1 MKNFNNFLKKIKT
14 DIKIPNDVLEISK
27 AFVNAGKE
35 LYLVGGAIRDHL
47 QGKKPHDFDLVT
59 NALPEETKEILKDF
73 DVSDEQGKNFGVLR
87 VFTETEPLG
96 HEIATFRKDISGGRD
111 TKGDDEK
118 VEIGDHITI
127 EDDVKRRD
135 LTINALFYDI
145 NKKEIVDLVGGVNDI
160 KNGVIRTV
168 GIPEERFNED
178 RLRILRVFRFTAR
191 TNGYID
197 SKTSD
202 AIRKDNRLSGISP
215 KDDVSK
221 ERIHEEFNKVME
233 HAEKDIS
240 IMQRYVD
247 LLSDFNMWEE
257 MFGSLP
263 AGSNFNT
270 LIQVDVLRKSFIMF
284 DLFDEVE
291 LNSKFRKKLIR
302 TLKFDSNTVDEMFFI
317 DNLIIFNEDDV
328 FDLTKLRN
336 RFHID
341 SDFILDAIEHFNLDE
356 KLIKSFI
363 TFSDIGF
370 ITDGNE
376 LLKQGFKGKE
386 IEIEKRRLETERFI
400 SEFI

>member
-1 MKNFNNFLKKIKT
+1 
-14 DIKIPNDVLEISK
+14 
-27 AFVNAGKE
+27 
-35 LYLVGGAIRDHL
+35 
-47 QGKKPHDFDLVT
+47 
-59 NALPEETKEILKDF
+59 
-73 DVSDEQGKNFGVLR
+73 
-87 VFTETEPLG
+87 
-96 HEIATFRKDISGGRD
+96 
-111 TKGDDEK
+111 
-118 VEIGDHITI
+118 
-127 EDDVKRRD
+127 
-135 LTINALFYDI
+135 
-145 NKKEIVDLVGGVNDI
+145 
-160 KNGVIRTV
+160 
-168 GIPEERFNED
+168 
-178 RLRILRVFRFTAR
+178 
-191 TNGYID
+191 
-197 SKTSD
+197 
-202 AIRKDNRLSGISP
+202 
-215 KDDVSK
+215 
-221 ERIHEEFNKVME
+221 
-233 HAEKDIS
+233 
-240 IMQRYVD
+240 
-247 LLSDFNMWEE
+247 MWEE

-263 AGSNFNT
+263 VGSNFNT

-317 DNLIIFNEDDV
+317 DNLILFNEDNV

-341 SDFILDAIEHFNLDE
+341 SDFILDTIKHFNLDE